1 VGRNRRQG
9 VTVNR
14 AVSYFFKGL
23 EGLLVLLLAAMVFMV
38 FGNVVLRY
46 LFDTG
51 IDVSEELSR
60 YFFVWLTFIGAVV
73 VGRQNAHLGVETLV
87 SRLGDRGRKICMV
100 LSDLFV
106 IGCCVVFFW
115 GTWQQAEINATNYAP
130 ITEISMLWV
139 YGVGFFASIG
149 LGLMAALRILRVVSG
164 RLSDQELRAF
174 AGDYSDDKAN
184 DLRGH
189 LE

>member
-1 VGRNRRQG
+1 
-9 VTVNR
+9 VNR
-14 AVSYFFKGL
+14 LVDIVFKGL
-23 EGLLVLLLAAMVFMV
+23 EGLLVLLLVAMVIMV

-60 YFFVWLTFIGAVV
+60 FFFVWLTFIGAVV
-73 VGRQNAHLGVETLV
+73 VGRENAHLGVETLV
-87 SRLGDRGRKICMV
+87 ARLGNRGRIVCMV

-106 IGCCVVFFW
+106 IGCCAVFFW
-115 GTWQQAEINATNYAP
+115 GTWQQAEINASNLAP

-139 YGVGFFASIG
+139 YGVGFFTSIG
-149 LGLMAALRILRVVSG
+149 LGLMALLRILRALTG
-164 RLSDQELRAF
+164 RLSEHEIKAF
-174 AGDYSDDKAN
+174 AGEYSDDEAHSLKE
-184 DLRGH
+184 R

>member
-1 VGRNRRQG
+1 MNKVI
-9 VTVNR
+9 
-14 AVSYFFKGL
+14 AFFFKGL
-23 EGLLVLLLAAMVFMV
+23 EGLLVLLLAAMVVMV

-73 VGRQNAHLGVETLV
+73 VGRENAHLGVETLV
-87 SRLGDRGRKICMV
+87 SRLGDRGRKLCMI

-106 IGCCVVFFW
+106 IACCAVFFW

-130 ITEISMLWV
+130 ITEISMLWI
-139 YGVGFFASIG
+139 YGVGFFASLG

-164 RLSDQELRAF
+164 RVSEQELRAF
-174 AGDYSDDKAN
+174 AGDYSDDQAHA
-184 DLRGH
+184 LRER